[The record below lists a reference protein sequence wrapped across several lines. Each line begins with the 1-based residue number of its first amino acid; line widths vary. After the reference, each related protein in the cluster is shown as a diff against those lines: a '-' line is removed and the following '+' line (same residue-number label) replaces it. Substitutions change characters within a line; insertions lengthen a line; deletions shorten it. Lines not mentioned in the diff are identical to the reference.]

1 VHWRSAIELLIR
13 NDMPDMLASTQEK
26 VDPSQSARLVDVTI
40 VAPTF
45 NERDNVPELISRLE
59 RVLPPRRWELVF
71 VDDDSLDGTVDV
83 LRNTAQ
89 TDSRIRILHRIG
101 RRGLSSAVVEGILST
116 TSPFIVVMDADLQ
129 HDEAVLPAMLERLR
143 QGDVDVVVGSR
154 YLDGGGTGDWSQRR
168 VAISRLSSR
177 IARLATGVELSDP
190 MSGFFAIRR
199 EAFDRVVRKL
209 SPQGFKILLD
219 VVASGRG
226 SLRVAEV
233 PFTFR
238 TRQHGESKLDTAV
251 AWEYL
256 TLLLDKTVGQLVPA
270 RFVMFMLVGG
280 LGVAVHMSVLGAA
293 TQLFH
298 AAFVTGQTAATIVAM
313 TFNFFVNNQLTYR
326 DRRLRGWKLL
336 SGLLSFYAVCSI
348 GAVANVGI
356 ANFMFGEQYSW
367 WLSGISGVLVGAVWN
382 YAASS
387 VFTWRR

>member
-1 VHWRSAIELLIR
+1 MSDA
-13 NDMPDMLASTQEK
+13 LASTQEK
-26 VDPSQSARLVDVTI
+26 FDRDQSARAVDVTI

-45 NERDNVPELISRLE
+45 NERDNVLELISRLE

-89 TDSRIRILHRIG
+89 ADSRIRVLHRIG

-143 QGDVDVVVGSR
+143 KGDVDVVVGSR
-154 YLDGGGTGDWSQRR
+154 YADGGGTGDWSERR
-168 VAISRLSSR
+168 VALSRLSSR

-226 SLRVAEV
+226 ALRVAEV

-256 TLLLDKTVGQLVPA
+256 SLLLDKTVGQLVPA

-293 TQLFH
+293 TQLFN